1 MTRIGNDFPA
11 RISQALRSARA
22 TARVELG
29 EGTPPATPPAPPRGK
44 TATAELRAVLAARL
58 AQIANTDALTD
69 DELLTMA
76 IQETLVMEFGHG
88 ISLHP
93 KFASVVQRVQAT
105 LSGVADMRRLL
116 GIKPQA

>member
-11 RISQALRSARA
+11 RISQALRGASAL
-22 TARVELG
+22 ARVEFG
-29 EGTPPATPPAPPRGK
+29 EGTRPATPPASPRGK

-58 AQIANTDALTD
+58 SRVANADALTD

-76 IQETLVMEFGHG
+76 IQETLALEFGHG

-93 KFASVVQRVQAT
+93 RFGEVVQRIRVT
-105 LSGVADMRRLL
+105 LSGVADVRALL
-116 GIKPQA
+116 GFNPQA